1 MIYYAE
7 DDRGIREL
15 VVYTL
20 KNTGFEAEGFSDG
33 RELLEAMSKRTPE
46 LVLLDI
52 MMPGE
57 DGIEILKK
65 LKSSPATKAVP
76 VIMVSAKGSEYD
88 KITGLDCGAD
98 DYISKPFGL
107 MELISRIKAVLR
119 RTLVLPDGEEY
130 SLAGIKINLKSHT
143 VSVDSRPVLL
153 TLKEFELLKMLIASK
168 GTVLTRDLILDKIW
182 GYDFDGETRTVD
194 VHIRTL
200 RSKLGEA
207 GDLIETVRGVG
218 YRMIDK
224 N

>member
-15 VVYTL
+15 VIYTL
-20 KNTGFEAEGFSDG
+20 KNTGFDAEGFADG
-33 RELLEAMSKRTPE
+33 RELLGATAKRIPE
-46 LVLLDI
+46 LILLDI

-57 DGIEILKK
+57 DGISVLKK
-65 LKSSPATKAVP
+65 LRSSPATKSVP

-119 RTLVLPDGEEY
+119 RTVSAPDGEEY
-130 SLAGIKINLKSHT
+130 SLSGIKINLKSHT
-143 VSVDSRPVLL
+143 VTVNSKSILL
-153 TLKEFELLKMLIASK
+153 TLKEFELLKMLIMSK

-218 YRMIDK
+218 YRIIDK

>member
-15 VVYTL
+15 VIYTL
-20 KNTGFEAEGFSDG
+20 KNTGFDAEGFADG
-33 RELLEAMSKRTPE
+33 RELLDATAKRIPE
-46 LVLLDI
+46 LILLDI

-57 DGIEILKK
+57 DGISVLKK
-65 LKSSPATKAVP
+65 LRSSPATKSVP

-119 RTLVLPDGEEY
+119 RTAGAPDGEEY
-130 SLAGIKINLKSHT
+130 SLSGIKINLKSHT
-143 VSVDSRPVLL
+143 VTVNSKSVLL
-153 TLKEFELLKMLIASK
+153 TLKEFELLKMLIMSK

-218 YRMIDK
+218 YRIIDK

>member
-15 VVYTL
+15 VIYTL
-20 KNTGFEAEGFSDG
+20 KNTGFEAEGFTDG
-33 RELLEAMSKRTPE
+33 KELLDATAKRLPE
-46 LVLLDI
+46 LILLDV

-57 DGIEILKK
+57 DGISVLKR
-65 LKSSPATKAVP
+65 LRSNPATKSVP
-76 VIMVSAKGSEYD
+76 VIMVSAKGAEYD

-119 RTLVLPDGEEY
+119 RTQSAPDGEEY
-130 SLAGIKINLKSHT
+130 SLGTIKVNLKSHT
-143 VSVDSRPVLL
+143 VSVNCQSVLL
-153 TLKEFELLKMLIASK
+153 TLKEFELLTMLITNK

-218 YRMIDK
+218 YHIIDK

>member
-15 VVYTL
+15 VIYTL
-20 KNTGFEAEGFSDG
+20 KNTGFDAEGFADG
-33 RELLEAMSKRTPE
+33 RELLDATAKRIPE
-46 LVLLDI
+46 LILLDI

-57 DGIEILKK
+57 DGISVLKK
-65 LKSSPATKAVP
+65 LRSSPATKSVP

-119 RTLVLPDGEEY
+119 RTVSAPDGEEY
-130 SLAGIKINLKSHT
+130 SLSGIKINLKSHT
-143 VSVDSRPVLL
+143 VTVNSKSVLL
-153 TLKEFELLKMLIASK
+153 TLKEFELLKMLIMSK

-218 YRMIDK
+218 YRIIDK

>member
-33 RELLEAMSKRTPE
+33 KELLEAMSKRTPE

-57 DGIEILKK
+57 DGIEILRK

-119 RTLVLPDGEEY
+119 RSAGTSDGEEY

-218 YRMIDK
+218 YRIIDK